1 MACLTLSA
9 EEIKAAPVEVRR
21 WLERQIR
28 GSFDHLAMRNHL
40 TNDSASPPKALGSN
54 EIAPNDS
61 KTEGNGE
68 MSKKERAKKNAAV
81 RRLIAERAYE
91 LWENQGKPH
100 GCDLINW
107 REAEQEIMDCL
118 GPTQMDSAR
127 DALGLLR
134 D

>member
-1 MACLTLSA
+1 MNC
-9 EEIKAAPVEVRR
+9 
-21 WLERQIR
+21 
-28 GSFDHLAMRNHL
+28 G
-40 TNDSASPPKALGSN
+40 
-54 EIAPNDS
+54 
-61 KTEGNGE
+61 
-68 MSKKERAKKNAAV
+68 
-81 RRLIAERAYE
+81 
-91 LWENQGKPH
+91 NQGKPH

>member
-1 MACLTLSA
+1 M
-9 EEIKAAPVEVRR
+9 
-21 WLERQIR
+21 
-28 GSFDHLAMRNHL
+28 
-40 TNDSASPPKALGSN
+40 
-54 EIAPNDS
+54 
-61 KTEGNGE
+61 
-68 MSKKERAKKNAAV
+68 

-91 LWENQGKPH
+91 LWNQGKPH

>member
-1 MACLTLSA
+1 MS
-9 EEIKAAPVEVRR
+9 
-21 WLERQIR
+21 
-28 GSFDHLAMRNHL
+28 
-40 TNDSASPPKALGSN
+40 ND
-54 EIAPNDS
+54 IAPNGS
-61 KTEGNGE
+61 TTEGDDE
-68 MSKKERAKKNAAV
+68 MNKNEV
-81 RRLIAERAYE
+81 SDRECSSAEAHSRAYE
-91 LWENQGKPH
+91 LWNQGRPH